1 LSLPFVSGGVTD
13 DFKRFFFKTNRQA
26 VMRQDL
32 AHRRKVNPL
41 GAPFPAAGQHTASM
55 HESGGKMRLGLGE
68 MLGFIAQKIAGVDER
83 GAANS
88 ELPIENG
95 GNPP

>member
-1 LSLPFVSGGVTD
+1 
-13 DFKRFFFKTNRQA
+13 
-26 VMRQDL
+26 
-32 AHRRKVNPL
+32 
-41 GAPFPAAGQHTASM
+41 M

-68 MLGFIAQKIAGVDER
+68 MLGFIAQEIAGVDER